1 MKSIKKWLQQEKRYV
16 TLLKAMLLA
25 ALPFLCCALRV
36 CMDNETI
43 SQVWLPG
50 SEWNDE
56 LFYFKQVESILEYGY
71 PYGFFGFNESQA
83 RVLSFAA
90 WSPVL
95 VFPWILW
102 GLLFGW
108 NLMSPIWCN
117 ITFLAIIF
125 FLYVCLV
132 KPTWKQLGLTALLLC
147 FFTPMWRYALS
158 GMPEVLCMGSVIAFY
173 GVAHWYL
180 KTKKTGALVTMFV
193 LAGLMTLMRPYFLL
207 FLLLPAWLWM
217 KRSRWI
223 GLVGSGLVTALVF
236 GMYLG
241 INRYLGAAY
250 FAPLFFTDWLEA
262 FFTEGIGRGIY
273 VTLGKLYRMGE
284 QFLRFSFEGFRSGLY
299 AGTFFGVFGVSF
311 LVLAVQSIRD
321 YRSFR
326 KKKQE
331 ETASALILQGHLL
344 FCFTAMFF
352 AILLMYKLTEGSRHL
367 LTFVAAGIF
376 LIGGMPTVYYKKV
389 TLLGITLAFL
399 FLVKPQD
406 PIVFQIPYGD
416 EAARALFAEEEE
428 CFARELV
435 LETKE
440 VPSFDNVVIWVV
452 SDRVD
457 GTEKMVNWQAL
468 YGLPA
473 GYGISCCQGAFC
485 LENLEQ
491 LQSKYLLTIPGGSL
505 DDALAKLGRRV
516 LVRDERIVLYQLR

>member
-1 MKSIKKWLQQEKRYV
+1 MKSIKNWLQQEKRYV

-36 CMDNETI
+36 CLDGETI
-43 SQVWLPG
+43 SSVWLPG

-56 LFYFKQVESILEYGY
+56 LFYYKQVESILELGF

-95 VFPWILW
+95 VLPWLFW

-117 ITFLAIIF
+117 IVFLGIVF

-132 KPTWKQLGLTALLLC
+132 KPAWKQLGLTALLLC

-158 GMPEVLCMGSVIAFY
+158 GMPEVLCMGSVILFY
-173 GVAHWYL
+173 GVAHRYL
-180 KTKKTGALVTMFV
+180 KTKRPGTLAALFV

-207 FLLLPAWLWM
+207 FLLLPAWFWM
-217 KRSRWI
+217 KRSRWV

-236 GMYLG
+236 GLYLG

-262 FFTEGIGRGIY
+262 FFTGGIGRGVY
-273 VTLGKLYRMGE
+273 ATVGKLYRMGE
-284 QFLRFSFEGFRSGLY
+284 QFLRYTFEGFRSGLY
-299 AGTFFGVFGVSF
+299 AGTFFGVYGAAF
-311 LVLAVQSIRD
+311 LVLAVQSLRD
-321 YRSFR
+321 YAAVRRERREDTSSR
-326 KKKQE
+326 
-331 ETASALILQGHLL
+331 LVLQAHLL
-344 FCFTAMFF
+344 FCYVAMFF

-376 LIGGMPTVYYKKV
+376 LIGGMPTIYYKKV
-389 TLLGITLAFL
+389 TLLGVTLAFL

-416 EAARALFAEEEE
+416 EAAKTQYAAEKA
-428 CFARELV
+428 CFDQELI
-435 LETKE
+435 LETEE
-440 VPSFDNVVIWVV
+440 VPTFDNVVIWVV

-468 YGLPA
+468 YGLPV
-473 GYGISCCQGAFC
+473 GYGISCCQGDFC

-491 LQSKYLLTIPGGSL
+491 LKSKYLLTVPGGSL
-505 DDALAKLGRRV
+505 DEALAGWGRREV
-516 LVRDERIVLYQLR
+516 MRDERVVLYQLR

>member
-1 MKSIKKWLQQEKRYV
+1 MKSIKNWLQQEKRYV

-25 ALPFLCCALRV
+25 ALPFLCCVLRTGI
-36 CMDNETI
+36 DGAGI

-71 PYGFFGFNESQA
+71 PQGFFGFNESQA

-102 GLLFGW
+102 GLIFGW

-117 ITFLAIIF
+117 ITFLGIVF
-125 FLYVCLV
+125 FLYVWLV

-158 GMPEVLCMGSVIAFY
+158 GMPEVLCMGSVIVFY
-173 GVAHWYL
+173 GVAHRYL
-180 KTKKTGALVTMFV
+180 CTRKTWALVALFV

-207 FLLLPAWLWM
+207 FLLLPAWFWM
-217 KRSRWI
+217 KKSRWG
-223 GLVGSGLVTALVF
+223 GLAGSGVVTALVF
-236 GMYLG
+236 GLYLL

-262 FFTEGIGRGIY
+262 FFTGGIGSGIY
-273 VTLGKLYRMGE
+273 ATLGKLYRMGE
-284 QFLRFSFEGFRSGLY
+284 QFLRYTFEGFRSGLY
-299 AGTFFGVFGVSF
+299 AGTFFGIFGVAFLLLAIQSILDYRALRKDKQKEISNR
-311 LVLAVQSIRD
+311 LVLQV
-321 YRSFR
+321 
-326 KKKQE
+326 
-331 ETASALILQGHLL
+331 HLL
-344 FCFTAMFF
+344 FCFVAMFF

-376 LIGGMPTVYYKKV
+376 LIAGMPTVYYKKV
-389 TLLGITLAFL
+389 TLLGVSLAYL
-399 FLVKPQD
+399 FLVKPQA
-406 PIVFQIPYGD
+406 PIVFRIPYA
-416 EAARALFAEEEE
+416 EAEDKAVYAAEEACFAEN
-428 CFARELV
+428 LS

-452 SDRVD
+452 SDSVD
-457 GTEKMVNWQAL
+457 GQEKMVNWQAL
-468 YGLPA
+468 YGLPV

-485 LENLEQ
+485 MENLER
-491 LQSKYLLTIPGGSL
+491 LQSKYLLTIPGGTL
-505 DDALAKLGRRV
+505 DERLTELGCQEVMRNQ
-516 LVRDERIVLYQLR
+516 RIVLYQLR